1 MMKAI
6 SDYLISLELDLAIQ
20 GILTNLPVK
29 ITLFALY
36 EIIWIWGLIGNVS
49 WFTRNI
55 LSLNEIHIHSYLVST

>member
-36 EIIWIWGLIGNVS
+36 GIIWIWGLIGNVS
-49 WFTRNI
+49 C
-55 LSLNEIHIHSYLVST
+55 LLA